1 MRSNLRMNRVKLT
14 ELAKNL
20 TRTAICGVT
29 KNQLLRNFKEA
40 YDLSDEEIEKILQF
54 CNFNKEPDKIDYE
67 YFYNNPIE
75 KKAEKIE
82 YPFTQI
88 YAYKN
93 FHSDQACS
101 KLIEC
106 INKSTR
112 KSTLANDNDEALS
125 SDYRTSQTADLH
137 FFPEELIIDI
147 DEKLENFMELD
158 RFLGEA
164 LQAQKY
170 NPGEYYKEHWDFFP
184 PRSKKQ
190 YKVYCEWMGQRTWT
204 TMMYLNDVSEGG
216 ETYFKH
222 LKLKVKPERGLLL
235 AWNNLY
241 RNGKPNYKTMHEA
254 LPPLKE
260 DKYVITKWWRSWT
273 LI

>member
-1 MRSNLRMNRVKLT
+1 MNIVKLT

-29 KNQLLRNFKEA
+29 KKQLLKNFKEA
-40 YDLSDEEIEKILQF
+40 YELSDIEIEKILQI

-75 KKAEKIE
+75 QKAEKIE

-93 FHSDQACS
+93 FLSDQECS

-112 KSTLANDNDEALS
+112 KSTLANDNDDPMS

-137 FFPEELIIDI
+137 FFPEELIINL

-184 PRSKKQ
+184 PRSRKQ

-222 LKLKVKPERGLLL
+222 LKLKVKPEKGLLL
-235 AWNNLY
+235 AWINLY
-241 RNGKPNYKTMHEA
+241 KNGKPNYKTMHEA

-260 DKYVITKWWRSWT
+260 NKYVITKWWRSWT

>member
-1 MRSNLRMNRVKLT
+1 MDIVELT
-14 ELAKNL
+14 ELARNL
-20 TRTAICGVT
+20 TRSAVCGVT
-29 KNQLLRNFKEA
+29 KNQLLRTFKEA
-40 YDLSDEEIEKILQF
+40 YELSDEEIGKVVQI
-54 CNFNKEPDKIDYE
+54 CNFKEEPKNINYE
-67 YFYNNPIE
+67 YFYDNPVTL
-75 KKAEKIE
+75 KADRIE

-88 YAYKN
+88 YVYKN
-93 FHSDQACS
+93 FLSNNECS

-112 KSTLANDNDEALS
+112 KSTLANDNDEPMS

-137 FFPEELIIDI
+137 FFPEELIFDI
-147 DEKLENFMELD
+147 DEKLESLMELD
-158 RFLGEA
+158 PFLGEA

-184 PRSKKQ
+184 PKSKKQ

-204 TMMYLNDVSEGG
+204 TMMYLNDVKEGG

-222 LKLKVKPERGLLL
+222 LKLKVKPEKGLLL

-241 RNGKPNYKTMHEA
+241 KNGKPNYKTMHEA
-254 LPPLKE
+254 LPPRAE
-260 DKYVITKWWRSWT
+260 NKYVITKWWRSWS